1 MGAPVCPRRA
11 GAHLRGAPLPWRGGR
26 LTTSSAPVA
35 VAEIER
41 VFREAYGRAVSVLV
55 RTCGDIDVAE
65 EAVQDAF
72 VAALQRW
79 PAAGVPPDPAGWI
92 VTTARNRAVD
102 RFRRESSR
110 DERHAEAA
118 RLFARDQD
126 GDQEE
131 HAVRDDQLRLLFTC
145 CHPAL
150 GTAAQV
156 ALTLRL
162 LGGLT
167 TAEIAR
173 AFLVPESTMAQRLVR
188 AKGKI
193 RDARIP
199 YRVPEADELPARL
212 RAVAAVIHLVFNEG
226 YTASAGERLV
236 RDDLCREAIR
246 LGRLLH
252 QLVPDEP
259 EVTGLLALMLLI
271 DARRATRTTTAGDL
285 VPLQDQDRTRW
296 NHALIAEGQT
306 LVRHCLRVNRPGP
319 YQLQAA
325 INAVHA
331 DARTVADTDWRQ
343 IVRLYDLHLQIAPSA
358 VVALHRAVAVA
369 EVDGPATALAQVDAL
384 DLGTLHLYHAIR
396 ADLLRRLD
404 RHSEAAA
411 AYETAIARAENAAER
426 RFLERRRGELPAE

>member
-1 MGAPVCPRRA
+1 
-11 GAHLRGAPLPWRGGR
+11 
-26 LTTSSAPVA
+26 
-35 VAEIER
+35 
-41 VFREAYGRAVSVLV
+41 VSVLV
-55 RTCGDIDVAE
+55 RTCGDIDGAE